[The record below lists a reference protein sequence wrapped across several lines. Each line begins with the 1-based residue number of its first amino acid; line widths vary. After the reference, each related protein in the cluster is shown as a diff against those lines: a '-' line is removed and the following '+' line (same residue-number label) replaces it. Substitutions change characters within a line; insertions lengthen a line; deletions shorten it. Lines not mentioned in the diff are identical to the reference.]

1 VRGLRTKWIL
11 REAVSGLLP
20 RRILRRAKA
29 ALRLPVGDW
38 LRGDMRELLLDHLHG
53 ASSRTRAYYRAGEL
67 DRVLGEHLK
76 GRQDHQKLLWML
88 LNLEI
93 WHRTYR
99 PG

>member
-1 VRGLRTKWIL
+1 MRH
-11 REAVSGLLP
+11 ALLAG
-20 RRILRRAKA
+20 IA
-29 ALRLPVGDW
+29 AGIVFAAIWTLGEW

-53 ASSRTRAYYRAGEL
+53 ASSRTRAYYRADEL

-76 GRQDHQKLLWML
+76 GRQNHQKLLWML